1 MSRRPLS
8 TGPVDTYLLY
18 KGAYSNWFLVL
29 IALTL
34 LGFAIKIAEPESIIL
49 ALVGLTFLYLFFDA
63 VNDGLEISIMYKN
76 ISWYRKYC
84 NATYISGALI
94 GSLIPFDSTQLIS
107 LLMALPALINA
118 ALIWPQI
125 TVNTYKKNYTKLF
138 GLVDA

>member
-1 MSRRPLS
+1 M
-8 TGPVDTYLLY
+8 
-18 KGAYSNWFLVL
+18 L

-49 ALVGLTFLYLFFDA
+49 ALVGLIFLYLFFDA

-84 NATYISGALI
+84 NATYISGGLT
-94 GSLIPFDSTQLIS
+94 GFLIPFDSTQLIS
-107 LLMALPALINA
+107 LLIALPALINA